1 MYHHAGD
8 DPSQSGP
15 ESDRG
20 HHGGGFGD
28 GAGYPPATGSTR
40 HPDMNGTEIK
50 SGLGPLGRWYLR
62 GLRRSTRGDATFKR
76 GSVPG
81 TPFTDQFGGIVNTFA
96 SKGLGPGSTRPSFS
110 SK

>member
-1 MYHHAGD
+1 MLHHMV
-8 DPSQSGP
+8 QSTIMLVTTPPQSDP

-62 GLRRSTRGDATFKR
+62 GLRRSTRGDAT
-76 GSVPG
+76 PG
-81 TPFTDQFGGIVNTFA
+81 HR
-96 SKGLGPGSTRPSFS
+96 L
-110 SK
+110 